1 MGRTKL
7 EVRSQNKESA
17 MAKILIGYWTK
28 TGTTEAYAGALA
40 QALSKLGHTAIC
52 KPLAGLGSFD
62 GYDAVAL
69 GGPINGMRPAP
80 ELSAFIAA
88 NAAALAGKAT
98 ALFTVSYMHGQ
109 ASKRWNS
116 AIEKGSAAAAA
127 AMGARASTILPGRI
141 AVRLPG
147 LMHFIFGVP
156 KGLPLDRFDPKAME
170 AWAGRLA
177 ALFS

>member
-1 MGRTKL
+1 
-7 EVRSQNKESA
+7 
-17 MAKILIGYWTK
+17 MAKVLIGYWTK
-28 TGTTEAYAGALA
+28 TGTTEAYAGELARALSALGHKAECRPLA
-40 QALSKLGHTAIC
+40 Q
-52 KPLAGLGSFD
+52 LGSFD
-62 GYDAVAL
+62 GYDAIVL

-80 ELSAFIAA
+80 ELSAFIATG
-88 NAAALAGKAT
+88 AAALAGKAT
-98 ALFTVSYMHGQ
+98 ALFTVSYMYGQ

-141 AVRLPG
+141 AARLPG

-156 KGLPLDRFDPKAME
+156 KGLPLDRFDAEAMK

-177 ALFS
+177 ALLS